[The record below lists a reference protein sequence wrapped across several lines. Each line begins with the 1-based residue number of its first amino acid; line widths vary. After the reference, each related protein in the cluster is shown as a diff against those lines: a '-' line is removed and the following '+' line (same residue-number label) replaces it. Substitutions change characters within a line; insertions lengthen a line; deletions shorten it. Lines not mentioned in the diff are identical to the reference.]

1 VQTGYSYPADGSTS
15 KAGYISLMMNFPLKK
30 NGWKN
35 EDIPDSL

>member
-1 VQTGYSYPADGSTS
+1 V
-15 KAGYISLMMNFPLKK
+15 GYIRLVINFPLKK